1 MITKLTLKNVGPAPS
16 MEVEFSPRLNII
28 TGDNG
33 LGKTFI
39 LDAAWFALTRT
50 WAGESM
56 FMPLGRG
63 TRQAPPQINYTVIG
77 KTGNPVDAESRFDFD
92 AQEWTGKQARPP
104 MPGLVI
110 YARIDGGFS
119 VWDPARN
126 YWRDRNPN
134 AEDAEAG
141 VPGPGRERPRSY
153 QFSKDQVWDG
163 LSEKIGDVE
172 RDVCNGLIRD
182 VEAWRLRQNGAFK
195 LLQDILTTLSP
206 DDVEFLKLGEGMR
219 VSIDD
224 VRDVPTFVLP
234 YGTVPVTKAAA
245 GMKRVLALA
254 YLIVWAWEEH
264 QVASRAL
271 QSDPTDRMV
280 VLFDEVE
287 AHLHPK
293 WQRRFV
299 PALVKVIE
307 SALLKDQGASTQ
319 FICTTHAPL
328 VLGSIESIWDRE
340 MDRLLDLDLDDD
352 RQVVIDDDVPFEK
365 HGNADSWLES
375 TLFDLPSAYSREAEK
390 EMALADVFMR
400 EHPDARTAPRDEMQA
415 INENL
420 SKVLGGDDEYFGF
433 WRPYYRTAGG
443 AQ

>member
-1 MITKLTLKNVGPAPS
+1 MITELKLKNVGPAPS

-39 LDAAWFALTRT
+39 LDAVWFALTRT

-56 FMPLGRG
+56 FMPLGKGSREN
-63 TRQAPPQINYTVIG
+63 PPRMDYAVVG
-77 KTGNPVDAESRFDFD
+77 KTGKQVSSQSDFDFD
-92 AQEWTGKQARPP
+92 KQAWTGRAARPP

-126 YWRDRNPN
+126 YWRDRNPD
-134 AEDAEAG
+134 AGDAETG
-141 VPGPGRERPRSY
+141 IPGPGRERPRSF
-153 QFSKDQVWDG
+153 QFSKEQVWEGLQEPMGDG
-163 LSEKIGDVE
+163 KREI
-172 RDVCNGLIRD
+172 CNGLIRD
-182 VEAWRLRQNGAFK
+182 VEPWRLRQNDAFK
-195 LLQDILTTLSP
+195 LLQEILEVLSP
-206 DDVEFLKLGEGMR
+206 DDVERLKLGEGMR

-224 VRDVPTFVLP
+224 VRDVPTLVLP
-234 YGTVPVTKAAA
+234 YGAVPVTKAAA
-245 GMKRVLALA
+245 GMKRVLALS

-264 QVASRAL
+264 KIASKAL
-271 QSDPTDRMV
+271 QNEPTDRV
-280 VLFDEVE
+280 VVIFDEVE

-293 WQRRFV
+293 WQRRFM

-328 VLGSIESIWDRE
+328 VLGSVEPIWDPKA
-340 MDRLLDLDLDDD
+340 DRLLDLDLDDD

-365 HGNADSWLES
+365 HGTADSWLES

-390 EMALADVFMR
+390 EMARADAFMR
-400 EHPDARTAPRDEMQA
+400 EHPDAKTAPRDEMQA
-415 INENL
+415 INESL
-420 SKVLGGDDEYFGF
+420 REVLGNDDEYFGF
-433 WRPYYRTAGG
+433 WRPYYRMAGG

>member
-1 MITKLTLKNVGPAPS
+1 MITKLLLKNVGPAPA
-16 MEVEFSPRLNII
+16 MEVEFCPRLNII

-39 LDAAWFALTRT
+39 LDAAWFGLTRT
-50 WAGESM
+50 WAGENM

-63 TRQAPPQINYTVIG
+63 TRQAPPQIDYTVIG
-77 KTGNPVDAESRFDFD
+77 KTGVSVGGYYRFDFD

-110 YARIDGGFS
+110 YARIDAGFS

-126 YWRDRNPN
+126 YWRDRNPDE
-134 AEDAEAG
+134 EDTETG
-141 VPGPGRERPRSY
+141 IPGPGRERPRSY
-153 QFSKDQVWDG
+153 QFSKDEVWDG
-163 LSEKIGDVE
+163 LSEPLEGRREI
-172 RDVCNGLIRD
+172 CSGLIRD
-182 VEAWRLRQNGAFK
+182 VESWRLKQNGAFQ
-195 LLQDILTTLSP
+195 LLQNILTALSP
-206 DDVEFLKLGEGMR
+206 DDIEKLTLGEAMR

-224 VRDVPTFVLP
+224 VRDVPALVLP

-264 QVASRAL
+264 KLAAKAL
-271 QSDPTDRMV
+271 RNDPTNRIV

-307 SALLKDQGASTQ
+307 SSLLRDQGASTQ
-319 FICTTHAPL
+319 FLCTTHAPL
-328 VLGSIESIWDRE
+328 VLASVE
-340 MDRLLDLDLDDD
+340 
-352 RQVVIDDDVPFEK
+352 
-365 HGNADSWLES
+365 
-375 TLFDLPSAYSREAEK
+375 TLFDEDKDGLFHVQLSNDQAEVKRLPWAARGAVGYWLTSEVFGLREARSSEAEIAIQAAKDFMVGRHERLPAHLQTK
-390 EMALADVFMR
+390 EAIHQELK
-400 EHPDARTAPRDEMQA
+400 RTLPGQDPFWPRWMVKTGLED
-415 INENL
+415 
-420 SKVLGGDDEYFGF
+420 
-433 WRPYYRTAGG
+433 
-443 AQ
+443 

>member
-1 MITKLTLKNVGPAPS
+1 MITKLSLKNVGPAPT

-39 LDAAWFALTRT
+39 LDASWFALTRT
-50 WAGESM
+50 WAGENM

-63 TRQAPPQINYTVIG
+63 TRQDPPRIDYTVVG
-77 KTGNPVDAESRFDFD
+77 KTGVPVGADSRFDFD
-92 AQEWTGKQARPP
+92 EQDWTGKQARPP

-126 YWRDRNPN
+126 YWRDRDPD
-134 AEDAEAG
+134 AEDAGTG
-141 VPGPGRERPRSY
+141 VPGPGRERPRAY
-153 QFSKDQVWDG
+153 QFSKEEVWDG
-163 LSEKIGDVE
+163 LSEPMGETK
-172 RDVCNGLIRD
+172 RDICNGMVRD
-182 VEAWRLRQNGAFK
+182 VESWRLRRNGAFH
-195 LLQDILTTLSP
+195 LLQGILATLSP
-206 DDVEFLKLGEGMR
+206 DDVELLTLGEGVR

-224 VRDVPTFVLP
+224 ARDVPTLVLP

-264 QVASRAL
+264 KLAAKAL
-271 QSDPTDRMV
+271 RNDPTNRIV
-280 VLFDEVE
+280 LLFDEVE

-293 WQRRFV
+293 WQRKIL

-307 SALLKDQGASTQ
+307 SSLLENQGASTQ

-328 VLGSIESIWDRE
+328 ILGSVETIWRSEKDC
-340 MDRLLDLDLDDD
+340 LNDLDLDND
-352 RQVVIDDDVPFEK
+352 RQVRIEQVPFEK

-375 TLFDLPSAYSREAEK
+375 TLFGLPSAYSTEAEK
-390 EMALADVFMR
+390 VMARADAFLR
-400 EHPDARTAPRDEMQA
+400 QH
-415 INENL
+415 L
-420 SKVLGGDDEYFGF
+420 CLG
-433 WRPYYRTAGG
+433 T
-443 AQ
+443 